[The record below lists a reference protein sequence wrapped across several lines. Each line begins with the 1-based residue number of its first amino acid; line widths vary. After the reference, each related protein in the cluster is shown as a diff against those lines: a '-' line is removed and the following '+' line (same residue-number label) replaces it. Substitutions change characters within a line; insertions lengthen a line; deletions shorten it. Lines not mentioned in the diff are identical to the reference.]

1 MENFHLKDMQAIA
14 SKSNKNNVNCS
25 YSSIMIR
32 NSEFYE
38 AFKCNQLVNFT
49 TNKIS
54 THIVHVLFTQI
65 DISEMVF
72 QSGRQHFV
80 EYLGK
85 LVFKHEIDPVSILE
99 QDELEI
105 ILRRAGKPLPS
116 RYGITPGIWKD
127 KLLNVIIS
135 EY

>member
-14 SKSNKNNVNCS
+14 SKSDKNNVNCS

-38 AFKCNQLVNFT
+38 AFKSNQIVNFT
-49 TNKIS
+49 TNTIS

-105 ILRRAGKPLPS
+105 ILKRAGKRLPS
-116 RYGITPGIWKD
+116 RYGITPDIWKK

>member
-1 MENFHLKDMQAIA
+1 
-14 SKSNKNNVNCS
+14 
-25 YSSIMIR
+25 
-32 NSEFYE
+32 
-38 AFKCNQLVNFT
+38 
-49 TNKIS
+49 
-54 THIVHVLFTQI
+54 
-65 DISEMVF
+65 MVF

-105 ILRRAGKPLPS
+105 ILKRAGKRLPS
-116 RYGITPGIWKD
+116 RYGITPDIWKD